1 MAPLIASRQI
11 RKTAA
16 RILKTK
22 ALCLILDFL
31 NKETPIQIL
40 AALLLQADPERPDL
54 TLNYII
60 IVDLLVIAAIL
71 SVIVVRR
78 RMRERDDDWDR

>member
-1 MAPLIASRQI
+1 MR
-11 RKTAA
+11 
-16 RILKTK
+16 
-22 ALCLILDFL
+22 
-31 NKETPIQIL
+31 IL

-60 IVDLLVIAAIL
+60 IGVLLVIAAVL

-78 RMRERDDDWDR
+78 RMRERDDDWES

>member
-1 MAPLIASRQI
+1 MR
-11 RKTAA
+11 
-16 RILKTK
+16 
-22 ALCLILDFL
+22 
-31 NKETPIQIL
+31 IL

-60 IVDLLVIAAIL
+60 IGVLLVIAAIL

-78 RMRERDDDWDR
+78 RMRERDDDWES